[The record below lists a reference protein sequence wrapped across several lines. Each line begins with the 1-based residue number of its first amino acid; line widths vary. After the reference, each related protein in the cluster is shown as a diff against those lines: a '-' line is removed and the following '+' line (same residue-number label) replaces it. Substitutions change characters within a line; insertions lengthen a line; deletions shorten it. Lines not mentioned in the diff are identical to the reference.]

1 MNHQEVHLASY
12 KQQELHLSSFQ
23 CMTREELLEYEKTCD
38 AWRHLRMMNPFQP
51 FVNDTWSW
59 LTVGDT
65 NGWDAARIAAMG
77 ASDVTAS
84 DLSNIRL
91 EHSKNEGIIQ
101 KYRVENAESMT
112 ASTGGFDVV
121 FCKEAFHHLPRPWMG
136 LYEMLRVAGKVV
148 LLIEPRD
155 WIIDKGPVVASGPK
169 GVVRS
174 LLQWM
179 GMRLGRRPKPLGIP
193 AMFQLGDTP
202 HYEEVGNYMF
212 PLSSRELEKVA
223 LGMDLPAV
231 GFFSLND
238 HFQEDGYKF
247 RAEEEDPEFVRI
259 RRLLDAADS
268 ISKGGMGSTSLLLA
282 AIFIEMP
289 EPDLRKKLTDSGWY
303 IKTLTRNPY
312 LHRAQNE
319 FREGDPT

>member
-1 MNHQEVHLASY
+1 MNDQEVHLASY

-23 CMTREELLEYEKTCD
+23 CMTREEFLEYEKTCD

-51 FVNDTWSW
+51 FVNDAWSW

-91 EHSKNEGIIQ
+91 EHAKNERIIQ

-112 ASTGGFDVV
+112 ASTGEFDVV

-155 WIIDKGPVVASGPK
+155 WILDKGPIRLSGPR
-169 GVVRS
+169 GVVGN
-174 LLQWM
+174 LLLWA
-179 GMRLGRRPKPLGIP
+179 GMRLGRAPERVSSES
-193 AMFQLGDTP
+193 MFRLGDAP

-212 PLSSRELEKVA
+212 SVSSREIEKVA
-223 LGMDLPAV
+223 LGWT
-231 GFFSLND
+231 
-238 HFQEDGYKF
+238 FQRSVF
-247 RAEEEDPEFVRI
+247 
-259 RRLLDAADS
+259 
-268 ISKGGMGSTSLLLA
+268 
-282 AIFIEMP
+282 
-289 EPDLRKKLTDSGWY
+289 
-303 IKTLTRNPY
+303 
-312 LHRAQNE
+312 LH
-319 FREGDPT
+319 